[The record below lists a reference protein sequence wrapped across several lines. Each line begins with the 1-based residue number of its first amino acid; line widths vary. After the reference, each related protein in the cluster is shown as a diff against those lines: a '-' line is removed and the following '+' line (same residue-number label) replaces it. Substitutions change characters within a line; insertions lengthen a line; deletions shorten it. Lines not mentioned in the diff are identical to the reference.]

1 MVHHPRR
8 VGVTRTCGGIFGL
21 DVCREYHELGKL
33 RDDTIMV
40 HDFVIAFSGSLS
52 QAAWDIAGQ
61 SVTLKHGFPF
71 QGFRKCQGICRFER
85 FTNGNLEIWSLLLN
99 IEIFIEQDIN
109 ISS

>member
-1 MVHHPRR
+1 M
-8 VGVTRTCGGIFGL
+8 
-21 DVCREYHELGKL
+21 GKL
-33 RDDTIMV
+33 RDDTTMV
-40 HDFVIAFSGSLS
+40 YDFVIAFSGSLS

-71 QGFRKCQGICRFER
+71 QGFRKCQGICRFEQ